1 MKQLFDNELSR
12 RAMLAQC
19 GTGMGMLGLAGLL
32 AQQGA
37 LAASAHSTNPLAP
50 KAPHFRPRAK
60 RIIHLYMNG
69 GPSQVDTFDPKPALE
84 KYKGQRPASI
94 TSLKTENG
102 TGGLKPSGFKFL
114 RLGKSG
120 LPVSEIFSETVAL
133 LRRSVRHSLHAHQCA
148 QS

>member
-1 MKQLFDNELSR
+1 
-12 RAMLAQC
+12 
-19 GTGMGMLGLAGLL
+19 
-32 AQQGA
+32 
-37 LAASAHSTNPLAP
+37 
-50 KAPHFRPRAK
+50 
-60 RIIHLYMNG
+60 MNG

-120 LPVSEIFSETVAL
+120 LPVSEIFSETAL
-133 LRRSVRHSLHAHQCA
+133 LDDLCVIRSMHTNVPNHEPVCS
-148 QS
+148 